1 MQANG
6 AKDAPAKG
14 ENQMMKRV
22 LAACLVAFLAMPAQA
37 QDFPTRT
44 INMIVVFAP
53 GGATD
58 VLARIVAQSMSRTLG
73 QSVVVENVA
82 GAGGTIGGTRGAQAA
97 ADGYTLTVGS
107 LGSHSAS
114 PSIYRSP
121 GYDPRELQPIGLIA
135 GTPMFFV
142 VRRGF
147 PARSMQEF
155 LAMARENPGRVS
167 NANAGVGSTNH
178 LGCALF
184 SHVTGV
190 RMNEIPYRGEGP
202 ALNDI
207 VAQQLDSACL
217 LAPAAVPQIAAG
229 TMRGLAIAA
238 TTRNPNTPNVPSA
251 VEAGVPDYV
260 FQGWN
265 AIFAPRGTPP
275 AVVARL
281 DQALRTALEDP
292 AILRRIEELGSLPAQ
307 PDQRGPAAL
316 QALVRSEVDRW
327 ATVIRAAGIEPQ

>member
-1 MQANG
+1 
-6 AKDAPAKG
+6 
-14 ENQMMKRV
+14 MMKRV

-207 VAQQLDSACL
+207 VAQQVDSACL

>member
-1 MQANG
+1 MMQ
-6 AKDAPAKG
+6 
-14 ENQMMKRV
+14 RV
-22 LAACLVAFLAMPAQA
+22 LAATAALWLGLAPPALA

-58 VLARIVAQSMSRTLG
+58 VLARIVAQHMSRTLN
-73 QSVVVENVA
+73 QPVVVENVA
-82 GAGGTIGGTRGAQAA
+82 GAGGTIGGTRGAHAA
-97 ADGYTLTVGS
+97 PDGYTLTVGS

-114 PSIYRSP
+114 ASIYRNP

-142 VRRGF
+142 VRNGH

-155 LAMARENPGRVS
+155 LAIARENPGQVS

-184 SHVTGV
+184 THVTGA

-202 ALNDI
+202 AMNDV
-207 VAQQLDSACL
+207 VAQQVDSACL
-217 LAPAAVPQIAAG
+217 LAPAAVPQIASG
-229 TMRGLAIAA
+229 TMRGLAVAA
-238 TTRNPNTPNVPSA
+238 TTRNPNAAGVPSA
-251 VEAGVPDYV
+251 TEAGVPDWV

-281 DQALRTALEDP
+281 NQALRSALEDP
-292 AILRRIEELGSLPAQ
+292 AILRRIEELGSLPAR
-307 PDQRGPAAL
+307 PDQRSPEAL
-316 QALVRSEVDRW
+316 QVLVRGEVDRW
-327 ATVIRAAGIEPQ
+327 ATVIRAASIQPQ

>member
-1 MQANG
+1 MI
-6 AKDAPAKG
+6 
-14 ENQMMKRV
+14 KRV
-22 LAACLVAFLAMPAQA
+22 LAATAALWWGMAPPAA
-37 QDFPTRT
+37 AHDFPTRT

-58 VLARIVAQSMSRTLG
+58 VLARIVAQSMTRTLG
-73 QSVVVENVA
+73 QSVVVENVT
-82 GAGGTIGGTRGAQAA
+82 GAGGTIGGTRGANAA
-97 ADGYTLTVGS
+97 PDGYTLTVGS

-114 PSIYRSP
+114 ASIYRNP

-142 VRRGF
+142 VRNGH

-155 LAMARENPGRVS
+155 LAIAREAPGRVS
-167 NANAGVGSTNH
+167 NANAGIGSTNH

-207 VAQQLDSACL
+207 VAQQVDSACL
-217 LAPAAVPQIAAG
+217 LAPAAVPQIASG
-229 TMRGLAIAA
+229 TMRGLAVAA
-238 TTRNPNTPNVPSA
+238 TTRNPNAPNVPSA
-251 VEAGVPDYV
+251 IEAGVPDYV

-281 DQALRTALEDP
+281 DQALRAALDD
-292 AILRRIEELGSLPAQ
+292 ATIIRRIDELGSMPARA
-307 PDQRGPAAL
+307 DQRGPAAL

-327 ATVIRAAGIEPQ
+327 ATVIRAAGIEPE

>member
-1 MQANG
+1 
-6 AKDAPAKG
+6 
-14 ENQMMKRV
+14 MMKRV

-207 VAQQLDSACL
+207 VAQQVDSACL

-307 PDQRGPAAL
+307 ADQRGPAAL

>member
-1 MQANG
+1 MMQ
-6 AKDAPAKG
+6 
-14 ENQMMKRV
+14 RV
-22 LAACLVAFLAMPAQA
+22 LAAAATLWLGLVPHAQA
-37 QDFPTRT
+37 QEFPNRT

-73 QSVVVENVA
+73 QPVVVENVA
-82 GAGGTIGGTRGAQAA
+82 GAGGTIGGTRGANAA
-97 ADGYTLTVGS
+97 PDGYTLTVGS

-114 PSIYRSP
+114 ASIYRNP

-142 VRRGF
+142 VRNGH
-147 PARSMQEF
+147 PARTMQEF
-155 LAMARENPGRVS
+155 LAMAREAPGRIS

-184 SHVTGV
+184 SHVTGA

-207 VAQQLDSACL
+207 VAQQVDSACL
-217 LAPAAVPQIAAG
+217 LAPAAVPQIASG
-229 TMRGLAIAA
+229 TMRGLAVAA
-238 TTRNPNTPNVPSA
+238 TTRNPNAPNVPSA
-251 VEAGVPDYV
+251 TEAGVPEYV

-281 DQALRTALEDP
+281 NQALRTALEDP
-292 AILRRIEELGSLPAQ
+292 AILRRIEELGSLPAR
-307 PDQRGPAAL
+307 PDQRSPEAL
-316 QALVRSEVDRW
+316 QTLVRGEVERW
-327 ATVIRAAGIEPQ
+327 ATVIRAAGIQPQ

>member
-1 MQANG
+1 
-6 AKDAPAKG
+6 
-14 ENQMMKRV
+14 MMKRV